1 MSRKEKKGFG
11 GQEGWRRSKEGHG
24 MGFFIENGIAM
35 GARTFE

>member
-11 GQEGWRRSKEGHG
+11 GQEGWRSKEGHG

-35 GARTFE
+35 GARAFE